1 MVVTF
6 REVLAQVIEWLQQDK
21 RVSYRA
27 LKMQF
32 DLDDAT
38 IEALKEE
45 LLYAHSVV
53 DDAGRGLI
61 WTGDP
66 APHAPDARRG
76 PEAESRFHILL
87 RAVMGLLQRERR
99 LTYRELKHVFVLNDL
114 LVKEI
119 REE

>member
-1 MVVTF
+1 MTIFVDGHVSSFVCPLENSHIGGMVVTF

-27 LKMQF
+27 LKLQF

-38 IEALKEE
+38 FEALKEE
-45 LLYAHSVV
+45 LLYAHPVG

-61 WTGDP
+61 WTDDP

-76 PEAESRFHILL
+76 PDAESRFHLL
-87 RAVMGLLQRERR
+87 L
-99 LTYRELKHVFVLNDL
+99 
-114 LVKEI
+114 
-119 REE
+119 